1 MPSITHFDWRG
12 GVTAGNLSGR
22 VIGLV
27 RRLSNLK
34 KGDTLSNELRNFLAL
49 SYDELEDLNLEAK
62 EQRRNRIPAENIRE
76 QRIRYLTDEKR
87 IKAVTV
93 LFSDLEGRL
102 HMLDYDKKFLIKSW
116 DNLTFDGSSIRGFT
130 AQKES
135 DLRLGVDWS
144 AFYWAPA
151 DFFGPG
157 KVMVFGEVI
166 EKQGGSYAADIR
178 GVLKGFAQKQYDD
191 EGYTLN
197 AANEIEG
204 FLFKGTDAERHYSET
219 GKFEYVNTGG
229 YYHSLPGDPLRNF
242 IDLSAEVQRAM
253 GFQNEKDHPEVAPS
267 QFEINYGYG
276 EVVAAADQ
284 IQLYKL
290 ICREVATKLGMTASF
305 LPKPVVGVNGSGMHT
320 NVSISKSGKN
330 LFWDA
335 KGEEK
340 LSKLGWSFVD
350 KILSHGNDI
359 CLLLN
364 ASVNAYRRLD
374 PHFEAPNQIKASAV
388 DRGSMVRIPIG
399 NDKSMRVE
407 VRSVSPDSN
416 PYMVLYS
423 IFKSGIDG
431 TTSKIKNLRQAER
444 YLPDNI
450 YTALDDFKKS
460 AWVDKI
466 LGEDVKSRYADLKQ
480 ASADRCPR
488 LLGTFV
494 KAPEVQYHHEVYN
507 QFLWNE
513 F

>member
-1 MPSITHFDWRG
+1 MSTD
-12 GVTAGNLSGR
+12 
-22 VIGLV
+22 
-27 RRLSNLK
+27 
-34 KGDTLSNELRNFLAL
+34 LRNFLAL
-49 SYDELEDLNLEAK
+49 SYEELEELNLKAK
-62 EQRRNRIPAENIRE
+62 EQRKKRIPTHKIQEERLK
-76 QRIRYLTDEKR
+76 YLSDEKQ

-130 AQKES
+130 AQRES
-135 DLRLGVDWS
+135 DLRLGMDWS

-151 DFFGPG
+151 DFFGGG
-157 KVMVFGEVI
+157 KVLVFGEVI
-166 EKQGGSYAADIR
+166 DKDGTSYSGDIR
-178 GVLKGFAQKQYDD
+178 GVLKGYAEALNKK

-204 FLFKGTDAERHYSET
+204 FLFKGSDAERHYNET
-219 GKFEYVNTGG
+219 QKFEYVNTGG
-229 YYHSLPGDPLRNF
+229 YYHSLPGDPLRTF
-242 IDLSAEVQRAM
+242 IDTAAEVQRAM

-284 IQLYKL
+284 IQIYKL
-290 ICREVATKLGMTASF
+290 ICRQVANKMGLTASF

-320 NVSISKSGKN
+320 NVSISKDGKN
-330 LFWDA
+330 LFWDP

-350 KILSHGNDI
+350 RILTHGNDI
-359 CLLLN
+359 CLILN
-364 ASVNAYRRLD
+364 PSVNAYRRLD

-388 DRGSMVRIPIG
+388 DRGSMIRIPIG
-399 NDKSMRVE
+399 NEKSMRVE
-407 VRSVSPDSN
+407 VRSVAPDAN
-416 PYMVLYS
+416 PYLTLYS
-423 IFKSGIDG
+423 IFKTGIDG
-431 TTSKIKNLRQAER
+431 ETSKIKNLRQAER

-450 YTALDDFKKS
+450 YTALENFNK
-460 AWVDKI
+460 AEWITKI
-466 LGEDVKSRYADLKQ
+466 LGADVKGRYGDLKK
-480 ASADRCPR
+480 ASADRCAR
-488 LLGTFV
+488 DLGTFV

-507 QFLWNE
+507 QFLWNL

>member
-1 MPSITHFDWRG
+1 LH
-12 GVTAGNLSGR
+12 
-22 VIGLV
+22 
-27 RRLSNLK
+27 
-34 KGDTLSNELRNFLAL
+34 
-49 SYDELEDLNLEAK
+49 AK
-62 EQRRNRIPAENIRE
+62 EQRQNRVAAHKVQEE
-76 QRIRYLTDEKR
+76 RIKYLSDEKR
-87 IKAVTV
+87 IKAVTL

-135 DLRLGVDWS
+135 DLRLGIDWA

-151 DFFGPG
+151 DFFGSG
-157 KVMVFGEVI
+157 KVLVFGEVI
-166 EKQGGSYAADIR
+166 DKGGTPYGADIR
-178 GVLKGFAQKQYDD
+178 GMLKGYAESLNKK

-204 FLFKGTDAERHYSET
+204 FLFRGVDAEQHYHET
-219 GKFEYVNTGG
+219 GTFEYVNTGG
-229 YYHSLPGDPLRNF
+229 YYHSLPGDPLRSF
-242 IDLSAEVQRAM
+242 IDTAAEVQRAM

-305 LPKPVVGVNGSGMHT
+305 LPKPVVGVNGTGMHT
-320 NVSISKSGKN
+320 NVSVTKGGKN
-330 LFWDA
+330 LFWDP
-335 KGEEK
+335 KGEDK
-340 LSKLGWSFVD
+340 LSKFGWSFVD
-350 KILSHGNDI
+350 RVLTHGNDT

-374 PHFEAPNQIKASAV
+374 PHFEAPNQIMASAV

-407 VRSVSPDSN
+407 VRSVGPDAN
-416 PYMVLYS
+416 PYMVMFS
-423 IFKSGIDG
+423 IFKAGLDG
-431 TTSKIKNLRQAER
+431 EIAKIKNLRQAKR

-450 YTALDDFKKS
+450 YTAMDDFRKS
-460 AWVDKI
+460 DWI
-466 LGEDVKSRYADLKQ
+466 TTLLGEDVKGRYLDLKQ

-488 LLGTFV
+488 LLGTRV
-494 KAPEVQYHHEVYN
+494 KAEEVQYHHEVYN
-507 QFLWNE
+507 QYLWNQ